1 MHKIAKWVLRIGSA
15 LFLLGLLTIMIGGI
29 TSGVDT
35 TPESEDWSG
44 TLMFEGETPTT
55 QEFNLNFISTYHVFV
70 EEGKNV
76 SVKLL
81 NGNENNYF
89 EPCEDDDAISDCAAF
104 DVEGNVSGFEY
115 IGEILI
121 DDKGD
126 YLIEFSAENGDLVE
140 VMIREDLM
148 GLTLLVVAGG
158 SISCFGG
165 IILLIVGGILA
176 KVMKEKDKIL
186 LIQPNMNGVLES
198 EQSVD

>member
-1 MHKIAKWVLRIGSA
+1 MHKIARWVFRIGGA
-15 LFLLGLLTIMIGGI
+15 LFLFGLLAVMFGGTIFD
-29 TSGVDT
+29 VDA

-70 EEGKNV
+70 EEGENV

-89 EPCEDDDAISDCAAF
+89 EPCEDDDAISGCAAF

-140 VMIREDLM
+140 VMIREDRSFQSF
-148 GLTLLVVAGG
+148 LVVAGG
-158 SISCFGG
+158 VVSCFGG
-165 IILLIVGGILA
+165 IILFIVGGILA

-198 EQSVD
+198 EQSAD